1 MIKWG
6 FWLAVAITGGV
17 LAMLNWPSAVQP
29 REQRWLRV
37 EPQSLENRLGLVGRL
52 QAARQVTLSAPFAGV
67 VAAMPVE
74 EGQRVEAGQPLISL
88 DTAQLD
94 IQLRRAQAE
103 RLKAQDQ
110 LLQLRSWQGGPQVAR
125 GLRAVGA
132 ARAAMAATQAS
143 LDDTQRL
150 FERGIVARME
160 VASLE
165 QLLGAQRQAL
175 LDAEQ
180 ELRLTRARGQG
191 DALLIA
197 EMELANAQARWQI
210 LTRMREQQV
219 IEAPFAGV
227 LLPVSTEAGRGG
239 RQLHVGQAVSQGMAL
254 LTLVD
259 LERLQVMARLEEHD
273 LVKVREGMEVE
284 AVIAGQRLAGRIDR
298 IAMQARDDTA
308 QGAWYDVRVDLDL
321 PAAPLQLGLRL
332 GMSAQ
337 LQLLLHRQERAM
349 VVPAPALQ
357 VDEAG
362 RTYVLFRADETQAPR
377 KVPVTAGPAG
387 VQGVEVQG
395 LESGYVLIAP
405 EPPDGSDLDHSAG

>member
-6 FWLAVAITGGV
+6 FWLAVAMTGGV

-37 EPQSLENRLGLVGRL
+37 EPQLLENRLGLVGRL

-110 LLQLRSWQGGPQVAR
+110 LLQLRSWQSGPQVAR

-175 LDAEQ
+175 QDAEQ
-180 ELRLTRARGQG
+180 ELRLTRAWGQG

-239 RQLHVGQAVSQGMAL
+239 RQVHVGQAVSQGMAL

-259 LERLQVMARLEEHD
+259 LERLQVMVRLEEHD

-362 RTYVLFRADETQAPR
+362 RTYVLFRADETQVPR

>member
-6 FWLAVAITGGV
+6 CCLAVAMTGGV
-17 LAMLNWPSAVQP
+17 LAMLNWPGAVQP

-37 EPQSLENRLGLVGRL
+37 EPQLLENRLGLVGRL

-74 EGQRVEAGQPLISL
+74 EGQRVEAGQRLISL

-103 RLKAQDQ
+103 RLKAEEQ
-110 LLQLRSWQGGPQVAR
+110 LMQLRSWQSGPQVAR
-125 GLRAVGA
+125 SLRAVAA

-143 LDDTQRL
+143 LDDIQRL
-150 FERGIVARME
+150 FEGGIVARME
-160 VASLE
+160 VVSLE
-165 QLLGAQRQAL
+165 QLLGEQRQAL

-197 EMELANAQARWQI
+197 EMELANAQAQCRALI
-210 LTRMREQQV
+210 RMRDQQV
-219 IEAPFAGV
+219 IEAPFTGV
-227 LLPVSTEAGRGG
+227 LLPVSTEAGHGG

-254 LTLVD
+254 MTLVD

-405 EPPDGSDLDHSAG
+405 EPPDGSGLDHSAG